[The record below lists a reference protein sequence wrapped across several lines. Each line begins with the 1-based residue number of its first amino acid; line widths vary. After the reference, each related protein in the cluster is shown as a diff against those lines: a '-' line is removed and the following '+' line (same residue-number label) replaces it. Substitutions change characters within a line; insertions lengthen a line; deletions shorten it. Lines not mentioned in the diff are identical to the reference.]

1 MATDFREPVKT
12 VEEIRESTVF
22 SYSPVI
28 MAIKNKRKYDPKE
41 ADQRKFQQFDVEKDS
56 IRAEILTAEQTERAH
71 IKGSIGEHI
80 FNVYLAGAKA
90 VISFYNKFT
99 NQVRANN
106 KVIREYLRIFD
117 RWGLGGNRG
126 NNGLLV
132 STDPNYVTNESVE
145 IPAVPAAANGDV
157 WNQVQALNNV
167 FTSLLL
173 QVDAT
178 TADNDLLV
186 YVYGDKLN
194 TLMASITKEGQAVVG
209 RLMEEKFA
217 GKTVTFIKIPKAV
230 MPTSMAD
237 DNGIVVV
244 SNNLSVLEY
253 AQEPTVKS
261 SGENDENEYY
271 WYNYVLGSVQVTP
284 EELGAIIKQPLA
296 FVAAA

>member
-284 EELGAIIKQPLA
+284 EELGAIIKQPLT